1 MKRQEGTM
9 QLRHI
14 RPGSVDWQD
23 AKVEDRDQDTARLSP
38 EETIRLR
45 RLSEDR
51 RSEDRRVRK
60 DQKSP
65 QVELR

>member
-23 AKVEDRDQDTARLSP
+23 ANGEDMDKHYGRLNP
-38 EETIRLR
+38 EEIIRLR
-45 RLSEDR
+45 DLSE
-51 RSEDRRVRK
+51 ERRVRRRDEEK
-60 DQKSP
+60 AQP
-65 QVELR
+65 EVH

>member
-23 AKVEDRDQDTARLSP
+23 AKVEDREHGFEKLSP
-38 EETIRLR
+38 EEIIRLR
-45 RLSEDR
+45 KLSEDR
-51 RSEDRRVRK
+51 RDARQGDK
-60 DQKSP
+60 KSA
-65 QVELR
+65 QIDLR